1 LSREERERKCFTI
14 AVNVTESEKNA
25 VEEYAAERGFDT
37 ATIVGCLIQILLS
50 GKRTLPE
57 FLQRYKDAFMDKGFA
72 NKIPEL
78 RIHRIAV
85 RLSQKEKEELTVL
98 AAGAFYRPGQLVR
111 ILLQLF
117 VAGIIEP
124 REILD

>member
-1 LSREERERKCFTI
+1 LVRKGRARKHF
-14 AVNVTESEKNA
+14 AVTVNLTESEKNA

-57 FLQRYKDAFMDKGFA
+57 LLQKYEDAFIDKGFV
-72 NKIPEL
+72 NKAPGL
-78 RIHRIAV
+78 RIHRITV

-124 REILD
+124 REFWD